1 MLNSGREEWKEEKYC
16 NSIFPRQLS
25 SMQSLETLHLSNT
38 KRTMN
43 NVPAIL
49 ETLPNL
55 AGTTFHRSDAVNSRG
70 CLDLDL
76 SANDLPAVPDVVY
89 KLKALKR
96 LNLNDNQITEL
107 AGQAG
112 KHRRRFSHWLADF
125 FVNVDGW
132 PNLEILHLCRNKLKS
147 LPQQLMRCT
156 KLRRLYLNSNQLDL
170 RGLPRG
176 IFNLEKLEVFSAAD
190 NSLETIPD
198 ALCRLGSLKVLN
210 LNKNRLLTLPEAI
223 HFLQLKVSWRS
234 LIMRDIESQEWQLI
248 IVV

>member
-1 MLNSGREEWKEEKYC
+1 MHNSGRGEPKEEKHC
-16 NSIFPRQLS
+16 KCVFPRQLS

-38 KRTMN
+38 KRTMH

-55 AGTTFHRSDAVNSRG
+55 AGMTFHRSATVDSRG

-96 LNLNDNQITEL
+96 LNLNDNQITDL

-112 KHRRRFSHWLADF
+112 KHRRSAQWPVDF
-125 FVNVDGW
+125 FMNIDGW

-223 HFLQLKVSWRS
+223 HFLQLKVSFRS
-234 LIMRDIESQEWQLI
+234 LIVREIQ
-248 IVV
+248 